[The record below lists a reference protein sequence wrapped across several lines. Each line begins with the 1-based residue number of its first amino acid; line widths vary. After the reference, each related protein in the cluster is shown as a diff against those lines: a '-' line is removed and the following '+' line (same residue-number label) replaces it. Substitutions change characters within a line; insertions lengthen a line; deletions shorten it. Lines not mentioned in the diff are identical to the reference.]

1 MSNSREPTLLTI
13 PWCHRNEN
21 LQYLVTSFL
30 GGCLL
35 MEMTKFKFHFCFLA
49 HGLGVDFEVGAG
61 VDHKVQGRALA
72 LPVPAVT
79 ESGEVM

>member
-1 MSNSREPTLLTI
+1 
-13 PWCHRNEN
+13 
-21 LQYLVTSFL
+21 
-30 GGCLL
+30 